1 MSESIPPLDPDILGA
16 LRGPEAAPAD
26 VRARAR
32 HRLMSAIGAGGGAG
46 GGGASGATTGGAAG
60 AGGSSRSLGRTAG
73 LTALAFVLGG
83 VAGSRLQLMFGRES
97 VARVVYVDRVITPAP
112 SSPGV
117 STSPAIPSAVP
128 LVATNAVPVAAPAPP
143 ARGSQLSAERIVLD
157 EARGA
162 LAQGDPARAIERLG
176 HHRRAFPAPLLGEER
191 DAMWVQALVK
201 GGHVDEARA
210 HAEAFRRRYPDSLFS
225 SVVDSA
231 IDSVR

>member
-1 MSESIPPLDPDILGA
+1 VSESIPPLDPDILGA
-16 LRGPEAAPAD
+16 LRAPERAPAD

-32 HRLMSAIGAGGGAG
+32 SRLMSAIGIAGGGAG
-46 GGGASGATTGGAAG
+46 GAAGGAA
-60 AGGSSRSLGRTAG
+60 AGGGGASRSLGRTAG

-83 VAGSRLQLMFGRES
+83 VAGARLQQMFGRES

-112 SSPGV
+112 SSTGDV
-117 STSPAIPSAVP
+117 TTPAI
-128 LVATNAVPVAAPAPP
+128 AAPVPPP
-143 ARGSQLSAERIVLD
+143 ATSTAPLAASAPVTRGSQLSAERIVLD

-162 LAQGDPARAIERLG
+162 LAQGDPARAIERLD
-176 HHRRAFPAPLLGEER
+176 HHRRAFPTPLLGEER

-201 GGHVDEARA
+201 GGRVDEARTR
-210 HAEAFRRRYPDSLFS
+210 AEAFRRRYPDSLFS

>member
-1 MSESIPPLDPDILGA
+1 MSESFPPLDPEILGA
-16 LRGPEAAPAD
+16 LRAPEAAPAD

-32 HRLMSAIGAGGGAG
+32 NRLMSAIGGGSGAG
-46 GGGASGATTGGAAG
+46 GAG
-60 AGGSSRSLGRTAG
+60 AGGPAAGGRGASRSLGRTAG

-83 VAGSRLQLMFGRES
+83 VVGSRLQLMFGRES

-117 STSPAIPSAVP
+117 STTPAITSAVP
-128 LVATNAVPVAAPAPP
+128 LVATNAVPVTASAPP

-162 LAQGDPARAIERLG
+162 LAQGDPARAIERLD
-176 HHRRAFPAPLLGEER
+176 HHRRVFPAPLLGEER

-201 GGHVDEARA
+201 GGRVDEARA